1 MREIEIDNQFKRYKE
16 AKPLPKRLRYILYAA
31 LAAMLVFTVITKSKS
46 LLFLFLTAA
55 CTVINYHIDM
65 MTIRVT
71 TAPHLFASLFITRV
85 MGLHYGIMLLVISTF
100 MIHLYTARM
109 DIDTVISLVANSLAN
124 VIMSLFG
131 MVSFVVIGLVLVSL
145 KFLLCL
151 GINLMMHTSPEEIL
165 FEHVSGFISNLF
177 LFLVLGNAFIY
188 LFS

>member
-1 MREIEIDNQFKRYKE
+1 MREIEIENRFKKYKE
-16 AKPLPKRLRYILYAA
+16 AKPRSRRSLYFIYAM
-31 LAAMLVFTVITKSKS
+31 LAVLLVFTVITKAKP
-46 LLFLFLTAA
+46 LLFLLLAA
-55 CTVINYHIDM
+55 LCAVINYHTDM
-65 MTIRVT
+65 MTIRIT

-109 DIDTVISLVANSLAN
+109 DMDTVISLIANSLAN
-124 VIMSLFG
+124 VIMSVFG
-131 MVSFVVIGLVLVSL
+131 LASFVVIGLVLVSL

-151 GINLMMHTSPEEIL
+151 GINLMIHTSPEEIL